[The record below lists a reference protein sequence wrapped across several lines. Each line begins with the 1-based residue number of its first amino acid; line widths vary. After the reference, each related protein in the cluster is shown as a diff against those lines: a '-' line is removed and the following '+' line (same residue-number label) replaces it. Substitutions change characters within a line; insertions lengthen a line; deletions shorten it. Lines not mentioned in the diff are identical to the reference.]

1 VDTSPPTSCRSAC
14 LLASAASSLTAR
26 VFGCRLTLFEETN
39 GNQLQASVMIEAA
52 AGVESALPSHAGR
65 VGLITHAA
73 VDVVRTS
80 AIERE

>member
-1 VDTSPPTSCRSAC
+1 M
-14 LLASAASSLTAR
+14 
-26 VFGCRLTLFEETN
+26 FEETN